1 MSNSTKP
8 NFSKAYTKANEI
20 LVKSRVISCFPFSP
34 LELVKEQSSIK
45 CCTYKKAQKYGID
58 ISAFGSESATIFEYG
73 GKQIIFYDDNKLISH
88 VKFSILHELGH
99 PLNNHDFS
107 VTDEETYGRYEV
119 ETNFFAAQLLMPEQI
134 LREFTNRGVRITT
147 DFLIKNFEVSKTAA
161 EKRIETLAKTAIEWR
176 SRQEKEFD
184 DIILYKYATFIDK
197 VCPKHKN
204 YFSFEDEYER
214 QCERDSWF

>member
-1 MSNSTKP
+1 VTNSTKP
-8 NFSKAYTKANEI
+8 NFSKAYSKANDI
-20 LVKSRVISCFPFSP
+20 LVKSRVISTFPFSP

-45 CCTYKKAQKYGID
+45 CRTYKKAQKYGID

-73 GKQIIFYDDNKLISH
+73 GKQIIFYDDSKIMAH

-99 PLNNHDFS
+99 HLNNHDFS

-119 ETNFFAAQLLMPEQI
+119 ETNFFAAQVLMPEQI
-134 LREFTNRGVRITT
+134 LREFTSRGVRITT

-161 EKRIETLAKTAIEWR
+161 DKRIETLAKTAIEWR

-184 DIILYKYATFIDK
+184 DIILYKYATFIDA

>member
-8 NFSKAYTKANEI
+8 NFSKAYSKANEI

-184 DIILYKYATFIDK
+184 DIILYKYTTFINK

>member
-1 MSNSTKP
+1 MTNSIKP
-8 NFSKAYTKANEI
+8 NFSKAYSKANEI
-20 LVKSRVISCFPFSP
+20 LVKSHVISTFPFSP

-45 CCTYKKAQKYGID
+45 CRTYKKAQKYGIN

-73 GKQIIFYDDNKLISH
+73 GKQIIFYDDSKLMAH

-107 VTDEETYGRYEV
+107 VTDEKTYRRYEV
-119 ETNFFAAQLLMPEQI
+119 ETNFFAAQLLMPEQV
-134 LREFTNRGVRITT
+134 LREFTSRGVRITT

-184 DIILYKYATFIDK
+184 DLILYKYATFIDT

-214 QCERDSWF
+214 QRERDSWF